1 MMQENVKPARAVSQ
15 TQKRLARQR
24 AISTRNIMRHKM
36 EDLRRGLSY
45 REFLGFEMC
54 YDLFCEFYNDLLKE
68 EDNG

>member
-1 MMQENVKPARAVSQ
+1 MQENVKPARAVSQ

-36 EDLRRGLSY
+36 EELRRELSL

>member
-1 MMQENVKPARAVSQ
+1 MMQEKTKPARAVSQ
-15 TQKRLARQR
+15 TQKRLAMQR

-36 EDLRRGLSY
+36 EDLRRELSL

-68 EDNG
+68 EENG